1 MKRKEVREL
10 ISKTKEEL
18 MSKLQ
23 ELKKDREKMHVERG
37 AHRLQNTATI
47 GQKKKDIAR
56 ILTVL
61 KQKELETK

>member
-10 ISKTKEEL
+10 IQKTKEEL

-23 ELKKDREKMHVERG
+23 GLKKDIEKMNVEKG
-37 AHRLQNTATI
+37 ARKLQNTATI

-61 KQKELETK
+61 KQKELAIT

>member
-10 ISKTKEEL
+10 IQKTKEEL

-23 ELKKDREKMHVERG
+23 ELEKDIEKMNVEKG
-37 AHRLQNTATI
+37 AQKLQNTATT

-61 KQKELETK
+61 KQKELAIT

>member
-1 MKRKEVREL
+1 MKRKEAREL
-10 ISKTKEEL
+10 VQKTKEEL

-23 ELKKDREKMHVERG
+23 ELKKDIEKMNVEKG
-37 AHRLQNTATI
+37 ARKLQNTAFP

-61 KQKELETK
+61 KQKELETT

>member
-37 AHRLQNTATI
+37 AHRLQKTATI